1 MMQAPTPISLPT
13 RENTKLLARIDWNIT
28 DRHRLSLRYNN
39 TKNTAWN
46 APNGNSSDTGYRPNN
61 TYRVGTQSMAFANSM
76 YSMDNKVQSWA
87 ADLNS
92 RFTDKISNQ
101 LLFTYTNIEDMRGT
115 NSSPFPSS
123 TSWQARTRMETRF
136 WNRT

>member
-1 MMQAPTPISLPT
+1 MT
-13 RENTKLLARIDWNIT
+13 
-28 DRHRLSLRYNN
+28 
-39 TKNTAWN
+39 
-46 APNGNSSDTGYRPNN
+46 PNGNSSDTGYRLNN

-87 ADLNS
+87 TDLNS

-115 NSSPFPSS
+115 NLLLSPSS